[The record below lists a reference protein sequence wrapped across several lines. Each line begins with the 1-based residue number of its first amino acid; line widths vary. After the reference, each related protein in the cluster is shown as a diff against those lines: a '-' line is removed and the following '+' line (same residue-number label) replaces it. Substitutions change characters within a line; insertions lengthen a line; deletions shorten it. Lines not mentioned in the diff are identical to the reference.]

1 MLKIEIPVGLETHMC
16 AAHVIERLSQV
27 DYTLCGPFFDYDHAH
42 DQIVKCMLA
51 EMEAISP
58 VVVQHYDVGTVHVDS
73 AGNPTAELTQGPN
86 TLKLV
91 LVP

>member
-1 MLKIEIPVGLETHMC
+1 MLKIEIPVGLETRKC

-27 DYTLCGPFFDYDHAH
+27 DYALCGPFFDYDHAH
-42 DQIVKCMLA
+42 EQIVKGMLA

-58 VVVQHYDVGTVHVDS
+58 VVVQHYDVGTVYIDQE
-73 AGNPTAELTQGPN
+73 GNPTAELTQGPN
-86 TLKLV
+86 ELKLV